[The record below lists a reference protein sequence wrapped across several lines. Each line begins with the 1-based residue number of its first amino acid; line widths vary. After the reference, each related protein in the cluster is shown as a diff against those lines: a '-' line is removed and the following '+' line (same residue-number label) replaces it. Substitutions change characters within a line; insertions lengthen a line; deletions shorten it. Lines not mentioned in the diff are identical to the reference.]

1 MKGAH
6 EDFPNVDL
14 SVLPPRQYEVID
26 MLYACRCSE
35 RAVAEFLGISRRSV
49 RVHHMRALER
59 LAECMSPTSH
69 PFTDA

>member
-6 EDFPNVDL
+6 EDFPSIDL
-14 SVLPPRQYEVID
+14 SVLTRRQYEVID

-35 RAVAEFLGISRRSV
+35 RAVSEFLGISRRSV
-49 RVHHMRALER
+49 RTYHQRALKR

-69 PFTDA
+69 SYTDA